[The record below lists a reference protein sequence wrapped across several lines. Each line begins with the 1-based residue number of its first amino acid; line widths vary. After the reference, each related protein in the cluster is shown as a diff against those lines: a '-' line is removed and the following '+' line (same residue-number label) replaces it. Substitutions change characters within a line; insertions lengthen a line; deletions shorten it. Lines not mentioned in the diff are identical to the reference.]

1 MPSDRSVSSTRRRI
15 LTTALGASLTAFSG
29 CISESDIAGP
39 ERTSPAQTEPP
50 DTESQPDS
58 WPQFGA
64 NPRNTGRAGNV
75 TGPGSENAQVS
86 WTFDG
91 GTPTMNT
98 SPVVG
103 NGLVYVGGSGDPG
116 LVHAIE
122 IESGEQRWEFE
133 PAGYLSSAPA
143 LVDGTLYF
151 GTWGKQFYALD
162 AESGDVLWNKEIG
175 HRFGSSSPA
184 VVDGTVYVGSYGD
197 GPLVVSGS
205 EDEEEFEAPA
215 MFALDAESGE
225 IQWRYDQFGDRSQ
238 IGSSPA
244 VADDRVYFGAEETLY
259 ALASETGDEVW
270 TRTVPS
276 HPDSSPAVVDGTVY
290 YGGPTLSDSGPPAQ
304 LTALDAASGDTDW
317 TEGLDD
323 ISFRSSPAVGD
334 GTVYVAASSR
344 RVCMGGGGDGE
355 SDCSGM
361 TRGRMYAIDVESGE
375 RQWTAEI
382 KTDTRSS
389 PAVVDNVVY
398 VGCRDGLS
406 AVTTDGENA
415 WRINFE
421 GDRED
426 GPYVDSSPA
435 VADGHVF
442 IGASDGQLRGINAD
456 SRQER
461 LEQN

>member
-1 MPSDRSVSSTRRRI
+1 
-15 LTTALGASLTAFSG
+15 
-29 CISESDIAGP
+29 
-39 ERTSPAQTEPP
+39 
-50 DTESQPDS
+50 
-58 WPQFGA
+58 
-64 NPRNTGRAGNV
+64 
-75 TGPGSENAQVS
+75 
-86 WTFDG
+86 
-91 GTPTMNT
+91 MNT
-98 SPVVG
+98 SPVVE
-103 NGLVYVGGSGDPG
+103 NGLVYIGGSGDPG

-122 IESGEQRWEFE
+122 LRSGEQQWEFE

-162 AESGDVLWNKEIG
+162 AESGDVLWNTEVG

-184 VVDGTVYVGSYGD
+184 VVDGSVYVGSYGD

-215 MFALDAESGE
+215 MFALDTESGE

-244 VADDRVYFGAEETLY
+244 VADGRVYFGAEETLY
-259 ALASETGDEVW
+259 ALDSEAGDEVW
-270 TRTVPS
+270 TRNVPS

-304 LTALDAASGDTDW
+304 LTALDAASGDTNW
-317 TEGLDD
+317 TADLDD
-323 ISFRSSPAVGD
+323 ISFRSSPAVAD

-344 RVCMGGGGDGE
+344 RVCTGAGGDGE
-355 SDCSGM
+355 SECSGT
-361 TRGRMYAIDVESGE
+361 TRGQVYAIDSESGE

-389 PAVVDNVVY
+389 PAVVDNVVF

-421 GDRED
+421 DDRED

-456 SRQER
+456 SR
-461 LEQN
+461 